1 MRDLRAHPRR
11 VPSRI
16 LETPSPALA
25 PGPSGRPIRPPRGRC
40 GETLPSRIL
49 VVDDDARVARPLIE
63 VLKYQGHEVT
73 HAESGEDALVRLAAE
88 RFDLVLLDVK
98 LPGLSGTETCIRI
111 RERHGAALPV
121 LLLTAFPDNDLVRA
135 GYEAGADDFLHKPV
149 DLPHLV
155 LKVKACLRFKALHD
169 EMDGHRAFAQARARD
184 LARLHDIGRDWSLIA
199 EPEEF
204 NRMVTGRLAALTG
217 VPICMLAL
225 YDPVTRTLEAA
236 LPVHGLPDE
245 VAKKMRYPLRPEYGA
260 AWTIMSGRAY
270 VSNHA
275 KSDPRLIQEAIQ
287 VTNAESMVL
296 VPMISEGEP
305 LGIIAAINKPGG
317 FTDGDVQL
325 LTIFAGPAAS
335 FLRSRQ
341 IFDRQR
347 KHAVRLERVTA
358 LVGAMA
364 GETGRTSLARL
375 VVERIHADLGYDRA
389 AVYSS
394 DARGRNMRLE
404 AEAGEPGTDDD
415 KHAELLR
422 WALRSATPLQ
432 APPSADGFE
441 MAVPVH
447 AGNDTLG
454 VLDLR
459 RRGAGTMTEEEV
471 NLLTALAGQL
481 ALALQKADGLARTE
495 RLAGQLTTLY
505 DLGLETTTLRDL
517 RSLFV
522 KGAEEAGR
530 LIKADHT
537 SVMRLDDSDRTL
549 RIFAAWSRDSST
561 ETFDTPMFRLGEGVA
576 GRVARDQRA
585 AMVNDTKDHPDF
597 VTRRNP
603 VSRLLCVPLTYYE
616 QGGESPAVFGVLN
629 ATRRPGADPFTVEDL
644 EYLTRFAS
652 QLSIAVSNS
661 MAFAAEK
668 ERSEQL
674 ALVNT
679 LLREIS
685 GTLSRERIMDTA
697 VRRIQEAFQYP
708 VVAISVADYE
718 AGTYR
723 LNAVATRTP
732 WRDDTRSFAIH
743 SGICGRA
750 YRDKQTVHV
759 PDVAKDPDYIALV
772 PSTGSEVAVPIRAGE
787 DVIAVLNVE
796 KAETGGFDHG
806 QVITLQTLA
815 DGIGVVL
822 RNADLY
828 QAVEA
833 TNAKLVELDRMKSEL
848 VNIVA
853 HDFRAPLAGVLGHAE
868 LLEWRPDA
876 PREERIEEARSIIH
890 AATHMANLVEKTL
903 KTSRLESGQLPFD
916 FGVFDLASMTKDVV
930 MRQPERRTHPLVVEG
945 VRAGPDPV
953 LGRPRAAGRGP
964 REPDLERG
972 QIFAR
977 RRARLHRGEP
987 RPRHR
992 RAEGVRPRGRHRGRG
1007 LQPPVPRLLAGAHAA
1022 HGQDPGLRPRP
1033 LHLRPHRARARR
1045 AARGPERPRQGLR
1058 VLVHGA
1064 RVRGR
1069 GPVPAAAHP
1078 RGRGRRGHA
1087 ARSPARGR
1095 RARLRDPRRGRRR
1108 RCRGGRAAPGP
1119 GGGGGGPGHAP
1130 AGRGRSRGAAQ
1141 GEPGHRGRAGLR
1153 PRRARRARGPLGAL
1167 RGVRAPAPR
1176 PRPPGPRVRFP
1187 QAEALRSGSTR
1198 GLLGEIE

>member
-1 MRDLRAHPRR
+1 M
-11 VPSRI
+11 
-16 LETPSPALA
+16 
-25 PGPSGRPIRPPRGRC
+25 
-40 GETLPSRIL
+40 PSRIL

-73 HAESGEDALVRLAAE
+73 LAESGEDALVRLDGE

-98 LPGLSGTETCIRI
+98 LPGLTGTETCVRI

-121 LLLTAFPDNDLVRA
+121 LMLTAFPDNDLVRA

-169 EMDGHRAFAQARARD
+169 EMDGHRSFAQARARD

-225 YDPVTRTLEAA
+225 YDPVKRTLEAA
-236 LPVHGLPDE
+236 LPVHGLSDE
-245 VAKKMRYPLRPEYGA
+245 IARKMRYPLRPEHGA
-260 AWTIMSGRAY
+260 AWTILSGRAY

-275 KSDPRLIQEAIQ
+275 KADPRLISEAIEL
-287 VTNAESMVL
+287 TNAESIVL

-347 KHAVRLERVTA
+347 KHAVRLERVA
-358 LVGAMA
+358 AMVGAMA
-364 GETGRTSLARL
+364 GETGRTSLARM
-375 VVERIHADLGYDRA
+375 VVERLHADLGYDRA

-447 AGNDTLG
+447 AGNETLG

-459 RRGAGTMTEEEV
+459 RRGAGTMTEEEL

-505 DLGLETTTLRDL
+505 DIGLETTALRDL

-530 LIKADHT
+530 LIRADHT
-537 SVMRLDDSDRTL
+537 SVMRLDDAESTL
-549 RIFAAWSRDSST
+549 RIFAAWSRDSSS
-561 ETFDTPMFRLGEGVA
+561 EIFDTPIFKLGEGVA

-597 VTRRNP
+597 VPRRNP

-616 QGGESPAVFGVLN
+616 QGGESPSVFGVLN
-629 ATRRPGADPFTVEDL
+629 ATRRPGAPAFTVEDL

-697 VRRIQEAFQYP
+697 VRRIQEAFHYP

-723 LNAVATRTP
+723 IAAVATRAP
-732 WRDDTRSFAIH
+732 WRDETRTFALH
-743 SGICGRA
+743 SGVCGRA
-750 YRDKQTVHV
+750 YRDKQTIHV
-759 PDVAKDPDYIALV
+759 PDVTKDPDYIALV
-772 PSTGSEVAVPIRAGE
+772 ASSGSEVAIPVRAGE

-876 PREERIEEARSIIH
+876 PREERIDEARSIIH

-916 FGVFDLASMTKDVV
+916 FGVFDLAAMTRDVV
-930 MRQPERRTHPLVVEG
+930 MRQPEKRSHPLVVDGVAEDPIPCWGDRERLAEVLENLISNAVKYSPDGGPVAIEVRRDGGTAVLKVSDRGVGIEASDFGRLFRAFSRVRTPRTAKIQGSGLGLYICDRIVRAHGGRLEVQSEPGRGSVFSFTVPVFGAEAQARPPLILVAAGDESTRREVRRVAAEQGYATHDVADGVDAVEAALRLVPAAVVVDRVMPRLGAGEVAERLKESPATEG
-945 VRAGPDPV
+945 VPVFVLAELAELGDRSGLFAGFV
-953 LGRPRAAGRGP
+953 
-964 REPDLERG
+964 
-972 QIFAR
+972 
-977 RRARLHRGEP
+977 
-987 RPRHR
+987 
-992 RAEGVRPRGRHRGRG
+992 
-1007 LQPPVPRLLAGAHAA
+1007 
-1022 HGQDPGLRPRP
+1022 PRP
-1033 LHLRPHRARARR
+1033 LDRDRLASAFGSLKSRR
-1045 AARGPERPRQGLR
+1045 
-1058 VLVHGA
+1058 
-1064 RVRGR
+1064 
-1069 GPVPAAAHP
+1069 
-1078 RGRGRRGHA
+1078 
-1087 ARSPARGR
+1087 
-1095 RARLRDPRRGRRR
+1095 
-1108 RCRGGRAAPGP
+1108 
-1119 GGGGGGPGHAP
+1119 
-1130 AGRGRSRGAAQ
+1130 
-1141 GEPGHRGRAGLR
+1141 
-1153 PRRARRARGPLGAL
+1153 
-1167 RGVRAPAPR
+1167 
-1176 PRPPGPRVRFP
+1176 
-1187 QAEALRSGSTR
+1187 
-1198 GLLGEIE
+1198 